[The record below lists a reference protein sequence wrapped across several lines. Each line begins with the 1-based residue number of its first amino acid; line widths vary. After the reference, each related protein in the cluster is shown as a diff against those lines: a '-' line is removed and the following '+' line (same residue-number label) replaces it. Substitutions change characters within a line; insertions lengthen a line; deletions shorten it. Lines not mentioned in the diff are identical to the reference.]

1 MREYA
6 LTFVIA
12 VAVTYLLT
20 PFVRRAAIA
29 VGAVPPVR
37 DRDVHT
43 EPIPRMGGIAIY
55 GGFAAAMLISAQL
68 PHLQEVFRTDTAKI
82 WSGLLLAG
90 GLITVIGVID
100 DRWGMGPVPKLAGQ
114 TAAAGIL
121 VAQGVQLLWLPLPGM
136 QLSLGPW
143 LGAVLS
149 VLLILVTINAVNF
162 ADGLDGLAAGIVAI
176 SAMAFFAY
184 YYVAAVDRGFER
196 QSYPAMI
203 AIILVGVC
211 IGFLLHNFNPARVF
225 MGDTGSMLL
234 GLLLA
239 SITISVTG
247 LFLPDREAAAA
258 GGMSGFHAL
267 AAFLP
272 VLLPLLVL
280 ALPLADLVLAVVRRT
295 LAGKSPFAPD
305 KKHLHHRLLELG
317 HSHKRAVL
325 LMYLW
330 AAIIAF
336 ASVSLSVLD
345 SPLMVL
351 TVTVLVAACAVG
363 LITLPRLRRRSL
375 RRRAAELRAA
385 GSEQAEGGTGG

>member
-29 VGAVPPVR
+29 FGAVPPVR

-43 EPIPRMGGIAIY
+43 EPIPRLGGIAIY
-55 GGFAAAMLISAQL
+55 GGFAAALLISYRL
-68 PHLQEVFRTDTAKI
+68 PHLQDVFVYTTWR
-82 WSGLLLAG
+82 GLLLAG
-90 GLITVIGVID
+90 GVIVVIGIID
-100 DRWGMGPVPKLAGQ
+100 DRWGMGPIPKLAGQ
-114 TAAAGIL
+114 TLAAGIM
-121 VAQGVQLLWLPLPGM
+121 VWSGVQMLWLPMPGT

-143 LGAVLS
+143 LGTMVS
-149 VLLILVTINAVNF
+149 ILLIVVTINAVNF

-176 SAMAFFAY
+176 SAFAFFIY
-184 YYVAAVDRGFER
+184 YYVAAVDQGFER

-203 AIILVGVC
+203 AIILAGVC
-211 IGFLLHNFNPARVF
+211 LGFLLHNFNPARVF
-225 MGDTGSMLL
+225 MGDTGAMLL

-239 SITISVTG
+239 SITITVTG
-247 LFLPDREAAAA
+247 QFYPEGRTSVHGL
-258 GGMSGFHAL
+258 AL
-267 AAFLP
+267 FLP
-272 VLLPLLVL
+272 VLLPLLVI

-295 LAGKSPFAPD
+295 MAGKSPFAPD

-317 HSHKRAVL
+317 HSHARAVL

-336 ASVSLSVLD
+336 ASVSLSVFD
-345 SPLMVL
+345 NPFVVL
-351 TVTVLVAACAVG
+351 TVTLLVAACAVA
-363 LITLPRLRRRSL
+363 LITMPRLRRRAEE
-375 RRRAAELRAA
+375 RAARERAQGRAA
-385 GSEQAEGGTGG
+385 QTASAGERP